1 MLIEVVGDILLS
13 KAQAIAHGVAPND
26 HMDRGLALALR
37 ERWPAMAKDF
47 RHYCHVQHAQSGSAW
62 TWKSSDGLFIIS
74 LLTQEAA
81 ATDNAH
87 PGRAKSEH
95 RQSRAASACP
105 DRRQRKHPE
114 PGSAAAGDGTWRH
127 GLGQGAAAGPAAP
140 RGSEHP
146 GVPVHDLSS
155 RSDGRRGPRRR
166 QPCQTPA
173 PVAIRANRALG
184 LRLPHNLRA
193 FLRPAQRSEGVF
205 A

>member
-13 KAQAIAHGVAPND
+13 KAQAMAHGVAPND

-47 RHYCHVQHAQSGSAW
+47 RHYCHVQHAQSGGAW

-95 RQSRAASACP
+95 VNHALRQLAQIVTKEGIQSLALPRLATGLGGMDWAKVQPLVQQHLGDAGIP
-105 DRRQRKHPE
+105 VFLYTTYHPGQVADE
-114 PGSAAAGDGTWRH
+114 ARVAGSAAK
-127 GLGQGAAAGPAAP
+127 
-140 RGSEHP
+140 
-146 GVPVHDLSS
+146 
-155 RSDGRRGPRRR
+155 
-166 QPCQTPA
+166 
-173 PVAIRANRALG
+173 
-184 LRLPHNLRA
+184 
-193 FLRPAQRSEGVF
+193 FLRP
-205 A
+205 

>member
-95 RQSRAASACP
+95 VNHALRQLAQIVAKEGIQSLALPRLATGLGGMDWAKVQPLIQQHLGDLNIPVFLYTTYHPGQLADEARAA
-105 DRRQRKHPE
+105 
-114 PGSAAAGDGTWRH
+114 GSLAK
-127 GLGQGAAAGPAAP
+127 
-140 RGSEHP
+140 
-146 GVPVHDLSS
+146 
-155 RSDGRRGPRRR
+155 
-166 QPCQTPA
+166 
-173 PVAIRANRALG
+173 
-184 LRLPHNLRA
+184 
-193 FLRPAQRSEGVF
+193 FLRS
-205 A
+205 